1 MAKIS
6 LTGIKP
12 TGVPHLGNYLG
23 SIQPALEL
31 AKSYLSVYF
40 IADWH
45 ALTTIKDGKEL
56 RPLIH
61 QLAATWLA
69 CGLDP
74 EKTVFFQQSRV
85 PELGE
90 LNWYLACFTAKGV
103 LNRAHA
109 YKALVSENLRKMNDR
124 LDENFFEHAEKQS
137 QLSEE
142 EIVKQNEEALPFD
155 VSNSKFATKINLDE
169 GINAGV
175 YTYPVLMA
183 ADILL
188 FGSDVVP
195 VGQDQKQHVEIAR
208 DIAESVNRQIGS
220 VFKVPEPLIGAE
232 VKTIPGL
239 DGRKMSKSYDNV
251 IPLFAPAAEVRKAVM
266 RIVTDSKRPEDPKD
280 PETCNVF
287 NIFRHFADA
296 DRVEERRK
304 QYLAGGVAYGEMK
317 EELAA
322 ALETRFGAAR
332 RVYEDRLK
340 DPGALDR
347 LLDEGAVKARKLAGD
362 RMDKIRKKLGLR

>member
-1 MAKIS
+1 MAKLS

-23 SIQPALEL
+23 SIRPALEL
-31 AKSYLSVYF
+31 AKTYLSVYF

-61 QLAATWLA
+61 RLAATWLA

-74 EKTVFFQQSRV
+74 DKTVFFQQSRV

-90 LNWYLACFTAKGV
+90 LNWILASFTAKGL

-109 YKALVSENLRKMNDR
+109 YKASVEENRAAGRD
-124 LDENFFEHAEKQS
+124 LDDG
-137 QLSEE
+137 
-142 EIVKQNEEALPFD
+142 V
-155 VSNSKFATKINLDE
+155 
-169 GINAGV
+169 NAGT

-195 VGQDQKQHVEIAR
+195 VGQDQRQHVEIAR
-208 DIAESVNRQIGS
+208 DIAESVNRQIGN
-220 VFKVPEPLIGAE
+220 VFRVPEPLIGAD
-232 VKTIPGL
+232 VMTIPGL

-280 PETCNVF
+280 PDACNVF
-287 NIFRHFADA
+287 NIFKHFAEPA
-296 DRVEERRK
+296 RVEERRG
-304 QYLAGGVAYGEMK
+304 QYLAGGVAYGAMK

-322 ALETRFGAAR
+322 ALEARFAGPR
-332 RVYEDRLK
+332 RVYEERLG
-340 DPGALDR
+340 DPEALDR
-347 LLDEGAVKARKLAGD
+347 LLDLGAQRARQLAGD

>member
-12 TGVPHLGNYLG
+12 TGTPHLGNYLG

-31 AKSYLSVYF
+31 TKDYLSVYF

-45 ALTTIKDGKEL
+45 ALTTVKDNGWSDGKEQ
-56 RPLIH
+56 RALIH
-61 QLAATWLA
+61 KLAATWLA

-85 PELGE
+85 PELAE
-90 LNWYLACFTAKGV
+90 LNWILACFAPKGL
-103 LNRAHA
+103 LNRAHG
-109 YKALVSENLRKMNDR
+109 YKAAV
-124 LDENFFEHAEKQS
+124 DENREKG
-137 QLSEE
+137 E
-142 EIVKQNEEALPFD
+142 D
-155 VSNSKFATKINLDE
+155 LDA
-169 GINAGV
+169 GINAGL
-175 YTYPVLMA
+175 YTYPVLMS

-208 DIAESVNRQIGS
+208 DLAESVNRQLGGI
-220 VFKVPEPLIGAE
+220 FNVPEPLIRE
-232 VKTIPGL
+232 DVKTIPGL

-251 IPLFAPAAEVRKAVM
+251 IPFLAPPAEMKKAVM

-287 NIFRHFADA
+287 NIFKHFAEPA
-296 DRVEERRK
+296 RVEERRAGYK
-304 QYLAGGVAYGEMK
+304 AGGVGYGEMK
-317 EELAA
+317 EELLAT
-322 ALETRFGAAR
+322 LEARFGAAR
-332 RVYEDRLK
+332 AKYDGLLK
-340 DPGALDR
+340 DPAGLDKVLEQGAER
-347 LLDEGAVKARKLAGD
+347 ARQLAGK
-362 RMDKIRKKLGLR
+362 RMDKLRKKLGLRG

>member
-12 TGVPHLGNYLG
+12 TGIPHLGNYLG
-23 SIQPALEL
+23 SIQPALAL
-31 AKSYLSVYF
+31 AESYLSVYF

-45 ALTTIKDGKEL
+45 ALTTLRDGKEL

-61 QLAATWLA
+61 RLAATWLA
-69 CGLDP
+69 CGLEP
-74 EKTVFFQQSRV
+74 GKTVFFQQSRV

-90 LNWYLACFTAKGV
+90 LNWILACFAAKGL

-109 YKALVSENLRKMNDR
+109 YKAVAEERRGKVLAEGAVVELREAVFKEARAAGEAGADLRAAVLLEEYVDRVSGAQD
-124 LDENFFEHAEKQS
+124 S
-137 QLSEE
+137 G
-142 EIVKQNEEALPFD
+142 V
-155 VSNSKFATKINLDE
+155 
-169 GINAGV
+169 NAGL

-208 DIAESVNRQIGS
+208 DLAEAVNRQLGS
-220 VFKVPEPLIGAE
+220 VFRVPEPLIQDD
-232 VKTIPGL
+232 VKTIPGT

-251 IPLFAPAAEVRKAVM
+251 IPLFAPASEVRKAVL
-266 RIVTDSKRPEDPKD
+266 RIVTDSKRPEEPKD
-280 PETCNVF
+280 PDACNIF
-287 NIFRHFADA
+287 AIFRHFADPA
-296 DRVEERRK
+296 RVEARRL
-304 QYLAGGVAYGEMK
+304 QYLGGGLGYGDMK

-322 ALETRFGAAR
+322 VLEARFAGPRAA
-332 RVYEDRLK
+332 YEGHLK
-340 DPGALDR
+340 DPAALDR
-347 LLDEGAVKARKLAGD
+347 LLERGAERARALAGD
-362 RMDKIRKKLGLR
+362 RMERLRKRLGLRG